1 MKPSINAKILLL
13 GAVLVSCSW
22 RGPAS
27 SDSGRAPSSA
37 EGALNSGELE
47 APAAKV
53 LGQYL
58 ALLNEGSFLT
68 REQAHEKLE
77 KIPANEKD
85 LSGKDVAYIFNASQM
100 RAVSGSE
107 SLKSVLIE
115 YRVVGSVDSE
125 AGFQQIPEVAVFALF
140 NLQDRGALYIGPSI
154 EVYEGMVIGN
164 VSRGKDMT
172 VNPTRGKHLTNMR
185 ASGSDEAL
193 TLTPP
198 LKLTLERGLEIMA
211 DDELLEITPQ
221 SIRLRKKILDWKR

>member
-140 NLQDRGALYIGPSI
+140 NLQKIKNNWRIVHRKYFHDEYVGPFL
-154 EVYEGMVIGN
+154 N
-164 VSRGKDMT
+164 VDAGVRELVKI
-172 VNPTRGKHLTNMR
+172 NKPTSSLE
-185 ASGSDEAL
+185 S
-193 TLTPP
+193 
-198 LKLTLERGLEIMA
+198 LKN
-211 DDELLEITPQ
+211 
-221 SIRLRKKILDWKR
+221 